1 MRTLFTSALLGLCAD
16 MALAHAVHGMGS
28 VHWHATDLFL
38 PLAFAVA
45 AAAVWFTR
53 KK

>member
-1 MRTLFTSALLGLCAD
+1 MRHLLSAALLGLAAD
-16 MALAHAVHGMGS
+16 IASAHAGHGMGS

-38 PLAFAVA
+38 PLALVVLA
-45 AAAVWFTR
+45 AATWFTR